1 MRIALF
7 VAIFSLSTL
16 LSSAAQ
22 APASAS
28 PQALQLLQSALAAL
42 SPNIK
47 TQDVTLSGSAHYI
60 AGSDD
65 ETGTATLKAIATG
78 ASRVDL
84 SLSSGSRS
92 EVRNLSGNP
101 PAGTWSGP
109 DGVSHRIAY
118 HNLLNEPTWFAP
130 VATVSR
136 LVASPTSIATYI
148 GAETLDVQ
156 QVQHISV
163 AQQPPALSLAADIFP
178 HLTQVDLYLD
188 SSTFLP
194 AAISFKIHP
203 DNNELIDIPIEV
215 RFSDYRAVNGTQVPF
230 HVQKFL
236 NNGLILDFQ
245 ADSVTLNS
253 GLAASSLV
261 SPSGL

>member
-1 MRIALF
+1 MCVAFLAAVLSLF
-7 VAIFSLSTL
+7 TFNHP
-16 LSSAAQ
+16 AAQ
-22 APASAS
+22 ANSAS
-28 PQALQLLQSALAAL
+28 PQANQILQQSVAAL
-42 SPNIK
+42 NGSTPTRDI
-47 TQDVTLSGSAHYI
+47 TLSGSVHYI

-65 ETGTATLKAIATG
+65 ETGTAKLKAIATG

-84 SLSSGSRS
+84 SLSSGPRS
-92 EVRNLSGNP
+92 EVRDLSGNR

-109 DGVSHRIAY
+109 DGVSHTISY
-118 HNLLNEPTWFAP
+118 HNLLNEPAWFAP

-136 LVASPTSIATYI
+136 LVASPTSIATYV
-148 GAETLDVQ
+148 GAEMLDVQ

-194 AAISFKIHP
+194 AAISFRIHP
-203 DNNELIDIPIEV
+203 DDNELVDIPVEV
-215 RFSDYRAVNGTQVPF
+215 RFSDYRNISGAQVPF
-230 HVQKFL
+230 HVQKYL

-253 GLAASSLV
+253 GLALSSLALR
-261 SPSGL
+261 SGL